1 MHVAAAHGMTTL
13 HVVPAQANPHL
24 ARLGGRGA
32 VVRLVDAFYGAMDR
46 REDARVLRAMHAAD
60 LTETRAVLV
69 MYLVEWLGGPRQY
82 SAERGP
88 PRLGRVHRPF
98 AIDSSA
104 RLAWMACMDEALG
117 AVCQDDDLRHDL
129 RAAFG
134 KLAAHLQ
141 NRHEPA
147 QDAAAAAAPPTA
159 PTDAQAHGLS
169 VRNLHHPWRSR

>member
-1 MHVAAAHGMTTL
+1 MTAL
-13 HVVPAQANPHL
+13 HAVPAQANPHL
-24 ARLGGRGA
+24 ARLGGRDA

-46 REDARVLRAMHAAD
+46 RADAKTLRAMHAAD
-60 LTETRAVLV
+60 LSETKAVLV

-82 SAERGP
+82 TAERGP

-98 AIDSSA
+98 AIDSAA
-104 RLAWMACMDEALG
+104 RQAWIACMDDALG
-117 AVCQDDDLRHDL
+117 AVCEDDGLRHDL

-141 NRHEPA
+141 NRHAPER
-147 QDAAAAAAPPTA
+147 AATAEAAPEA
-159 PTDAQAHGLS
+159 PPHDPSAHGLS